1 MKHYPP
7 LLPRERTP
15 APPRI
20 PLFYAVPGRTRADG
34 WTPRRQA
41 QFIGHLAETRSVTE
55 AARRVSMAR
64 ETVYRLRGREGAE
77 GFNAAWDA
85 ALGIAPAQG
94 DGERSQ
100 ADVTP
105 SRKVTN
111 RELMWRVE
119 TGLWQVR
126 MHRGRFVGVWRRPDN
141 AALFQ
146 LLARLDRARIDGQ
159 RTRREREAA

>member
-1 MKHYPP
+1 MKLYPSP
-7 LLPRERTP
+7 LPRERKP

-20 PLFYAVPGRTRADG
+20 PLFHAVPGRTRADG

-41 QFIGHLAETRSVTE
+41 VFIGYLAETRSVTE

-64 ETVYRLRGREGAE
+64 ETVYRLRSRDGAE
-77 GFNAAWDA
+77 GFKAAWDA
-85 ALGIAPAQG
+85 ALGIASAQG

-100 ADVTP
+100 AGVTP
-105 SRKVTN
+105 SRKVTTAA
-111 RELMWRVE
+111 LMWRVE

-126 MHRGRFVGVWRRPDN
+126 MHRGRFAGVWQKPDN

-146 LLARLDRARIDGQ
+146 LLARLDRAKTSGE
-159 RTRREREAA
+159 RTWREREAA

>member
-1 MKHYPP
+1 MKRYRVD
-7 LLPRERTP
+7 LPCERRP

-20 PLFYAVPGRTRADG
+20 PLFHAVPGRTRADG

-41 QFIGHLAETRSVTE
+41 VFIGHLAETRSVTE

-64 ETVYRLRGREGAE
+64 ETVYRLRRREGAE

-85 ALGIAPAQG
+85 ALGKRTAQG
-94 DGERSQ
+94 DSEKSQ
-100 ADVTP
+100 TGVTT

-111 RELMWRVE
+111 AELAWRVE

-126 MHRGRFVGVWRRPDN
+126 MHRGRFAGVWQRADN
-141 AALFQ
+141 SALFQ
-146 LLARLDRARIDGQ
+146 LLARLDRAKTSGERA
-159 RTRREREAA
+159 RREREAA

>member
-7 LLPRERTP
+7 LLPRERKP

-41 QFIGHLAETRSVTE
+41 AFIGYLAETRSVTE

-77 GFNAAWDA
+77 SFNRAWDA

-94 DGERSQ
+94 DSERSQ
-100 ADVTP
+100 TGVTP

-111 RELMWRVE
+111 TALMWRVK

-126 MHRGRFVGVWRRPDN
+126 MHRGRFVALWQKPDN

-146 LLARLDRARIDGQ
+146 LLARLDRAK
-159 RTRREREAA
+159 TSSERAWLEGAAA

>member
-7 LLPRERTP
+7 LLPRERKP
-15 APPRI
+15 SPPRI
-20 PLFYAVPGRTRADG
+20 PLFHAVPGRARADG

-41 QFIGHLAETRSVTE
+41 LFIGYLAETRSVTE

-64 ETVYRLRGREGAE
+64 ETAYRLRGRAGAE
-77 GFNAAWDA
+77 GFNAAWNA
-85 ALGIAPAQG
+85 ALGIAPARG

-100 ADVTP
+100 AGGSP

-126 MHRGRFVGVWRRPDN
+126 MHRGRFAGVWQKADN
-141 AALFQ
+141 TSLFQ
-146 LLARLDRARIDGQ
+146 LLARFDRARASSR